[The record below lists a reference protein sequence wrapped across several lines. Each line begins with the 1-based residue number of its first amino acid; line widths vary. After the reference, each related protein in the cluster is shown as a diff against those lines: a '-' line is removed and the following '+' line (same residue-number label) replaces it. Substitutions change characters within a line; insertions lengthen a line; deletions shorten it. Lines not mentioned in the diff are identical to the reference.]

1 MKKRRKK
8 RKPARPRF
16 WFLGFLAVLGLLLY
30 FGYQHMQNRYINLTG
45 LDVNAYIQGADEAS
59 KGRVQVN
66 WQYLAAI
73 DGVRCHNDFRQVD
86 YDSIV
91 SLANLFISDNQDES
105 SNQKYILHS
114 LDQVMDKFPLNQ
126 RERLTVYLYLQDLKQ
141 VARYRNKIY
150 YIPRNSAS
158 ADFISRITAGA
169 VDNYNNYG
177 IFPSITIAQAI
188 LESGWGASDLSVKAN
203 NLFGIKADPSWQG
216 KSIKLNTTE
225 YYNQQTAANFRVYQ
239 DINQSIKDHGK
250 FLYNNSRYR
259 ENAVFSASYYIEQAQ
274 ALENAGYSTKR
285 DAQGNAIYAELLIEL
300 IQQYNL
306 QLLDSNIQ
314 EKKSA
319 FIQ

>member
-8 RKPARPRF
+8 RRPIRARFRLLV
-16 WFLGFLAVLGLLLY
+16 FLTVLGLLVY
-30 FGYQHMQNRYINLTG
+30 FVGQQIYNRHIDLAG

-73 DGVRCHNDFRQVD
+73 DGARYRNDFRQAD
-86 YDSIV
+86 HESIIA
-91 SLANLFISDNQDES
+91 LANLFISENQDD
-105 SNQKYILHS
+105 SNGRQYILHS
-114 LDQVMDKFPLNQ
+114 LEQVMDKLSLDS
-126 RERLTVYLYLQDLKQ
+126 RERLTVRLYLQDLEQ

-150 YIPRNSAS
+150 YITRPSAS
-158 ADFISRITAGA
+158 PDFISRITAGA
-169 VDNYNNYG
+169 IDNYNDYG
-177 IFPSITIAQAI
+177 IFPSVTIAQAI
-188 LESGWGASDLSVKAN
+188 LESGWGASDLSLKAN

-250 FLYNNSRYR
+250 FIYNNPRYR
-259 ENAVFSASYYIEQAQ
+259 ENKVFSASYYLEQAQ
-274 ALENAGYSTKR
+274 ALEDAGYSTKL
-285 DAQGNAIYAELLIEL
+285 DAQGNAIYADLLVEL

-306 QLLDSNIQ
+306 QLLDSRVQ
-314 EKKSA
+314 EKASGA
-319 FIQ
+319 Y